1 VALSTLALNGSSA
14 IESFFT
20 RGESLQQLSTL
31 NSRTDLWAYAF
42 ELFPQHPLYGF
53 GLTASPGLF
62 LDSIGLGGGHNAA
75 VNLLIDNG
83 VLGALVW
90 MTLLVTILV
99 TATRLSRTRPGLHV
113 DRGTVLS

>member
-1 VALSTLALNGSSA
+1 VALSTLALTGSSA
-14 IESFFT
+14 IESFFA

-31 NSRTDLWAYAF
+31 NS
-42 ELFPQHPLYGF
+42 QHSLYGF
-53 GLTASPGLF
+53 GLTASRGLF
-62 LDSIGLGGGHNAA
+62 LDSIGLGGGHNAV

-90 MTLLVTILV
+90 LTLLVTILV